1 MAVTTTK
8 SPRAKSSETPDVPR
22 TMRAAAIERFGGPE
36 VLRIHELPV
45 PHLNHDEVLIRLHTS
60 GVGSWDAEM
69 RAGWWPQGEPQ
80 FPLVLG
86 TDGAGTVVAKGAH
99 VRRFREGDGVYSYS
113 FANPKGGF
121 YAEYVVVAAEK
132 VAPTPAGL
140 TLDKA
145 GAIPTTGL
153 TAIQGI
159 DDVLKIKREETLI
172 IHGASGGVGT
182 LAIQF
187 AKLREARVLAV
198 ASGAD
203 GVALA
208 RKLGADIAIDGRTG
222 DIAVA
227 SHKFAPEGV
236 DAVLGLSG
244 GAPLERSIVALKS
257 GGRVAYPNG
266 VEPAPERRPGIHMT
280 GYDAVAG
287 IREFAHLGIAIESV
301 KLQVPIAVAFSLDDA
316 AKAHERLAKGHVLGK
331 IVLRCQ

>member
-1 MAVTTTK
+1 MAVTTKK
-8 SPRAKSSETPDVPR
+8 SPRAESSKTPDVPR
-22 TMRAAAIERFGGPE
+22 TMRAAAIDRFGGAE

-45 PHLNHDEVLIRLHTS
+45 PQLNHDEVLIRLHTS

-86 TDGAGTVVAKGAH
+86 TDGAGIVAAKGAH
-99 VRRFREGDGVYSYS
+99 VRRFRDGDTVYSYS

-121 YAEYVVVAAEK
+121 YAQYVVVAAEK

-140 TLDKA
+140 SLDKA

-153 TAIQGI
+153 TAIQGL
-159 DDVLKIKREETLI
+159 DNALKIKREETLI

-203 GVALA
+203 GAALA
-208 RKLGADIAIDGRTG
+208 RKLGADLAIDGRTG
-222 DIAVA
+222 DITAA
-227 SHKFAPEGV
+227 AHKFAPGGI

-244 GAPLERSIVALKS
+244 GAPLERSIAALKP

-280 GYDAVAG
+280 AYDAVVG
-287 IREFAHLGIAIESV
+287 VREFAHLGLAIESMD
-301 KLQVPIAVAFSLDDA
+301 LQVPIAAGFSLGDA
-316 AKAHERLAKGHVLGK
+316 AKAHERLAQGHVLGK
-331 IVLRCQ
+331 IVLRDQ